1 MSDDYDIEKGNEDDE
16 IYDQMDDDLLKEKT
30 DNQEPKFFETEK
42 E

>member
-30 DNQEPKFFETEK
+30 DNQESKSFDTEK

>member
-30 DNQEPKFFETEK
+30 DNQESKSFNTEK